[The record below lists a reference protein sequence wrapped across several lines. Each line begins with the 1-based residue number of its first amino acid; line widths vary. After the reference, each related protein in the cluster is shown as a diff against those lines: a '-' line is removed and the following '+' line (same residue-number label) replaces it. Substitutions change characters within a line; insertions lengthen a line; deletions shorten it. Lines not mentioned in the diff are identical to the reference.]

1 MNDDTRRFLV
11 TVETTPPAR
20 NLLSSMLPLI
30 SQLFRRT
37 ILLLLRDELND
48 HAVIVMSFTAMSVFF
63 HDYTEYNRS
72 CLVRSTADD
81 TSVNYY
87 EQMRFVA
94 LDVLRTL
101 FSRYAQ
107 HRKWILSE
115 ILTSLNSLTM
125 MDHTIK
131 RYRLRNGDKIH
142 VTSALLMHLV
152 QCCSSAGEIEDH
164 RQWTRKW
171 DLRYQKAKKEQE
183 QVQIK
188 DLDKKLAEHASE
200 TWKTGMNAANQ
211 VIAYFLD
218 YLLTK

>member
-1 MNDDTRRFLV
+1 
-11 TVETTPPAR
+11 
-20 NLLSSMLPLI
+20 
-30 SQLFRRT
+30 
-37 ILLLLRDELND
+37 
-48 HAVIVMSFTAMSVFF
+48 
-63 HDYTEYNRS
+63 
-72 CLVRSTADD
+72 
-81 TSVNYY
+81 
-87 EQMRFVA
+87 
-94 LDVLRTL
+94 
-101 FSRYAQ
+101 
-107 HRKWILSE
+107 
-115 ILTSLNSLTM
+115 M

-183 QVQIK
+183 QVKIK